1 MPAAYSPSTWKSI
14 LACGTA
20 VEAALERHDVHLTMG
35 GEPTFVPVSPDG
47 AEWKTAALGPT
58 KLAYARRL
66 ARALVR
72 TAFPGAVVLE
82 TSGKHYPGEPL
93 PRWTLLVQRLA
104 DGRPLWRD
112 ITRLRADTKAGQHTA
127 EQTKTFIRSLAE
139 ALSLPKARPL
149 PLAEISSPAVIVG
162 HVLPL
167 DHDDTHWITDDW
179 SPVYGTSPL
188 ELFAGESAAGLRLPL
203 GQLGEKNLRRALTA
217 ESRDGTL
224 TIFVPPLLLPATSI
238 CWRTSR

>member
-93 PRWTLLVQRLA
+93 PRWALLIQRLA
-104 DGRPLWRD
+104 DGRPLWHD
-112 ITRLRADTKAGQHTA
+112 ITRLRADTEPGEERPEVAKKFVQGLATA
-127 EQTKTFIRSLAE
+127 LHLKPAH
-139 ALSLPKARPL
+139 PL
-149 PLAEISSPAVIVG
+149 PLAEPEAANKIIG
-162 HVLPL
+162 YVLPL
-167 DHDDTHWITDDW
+167 DHADADTPKAAWVTDDW
-179 SPVYGTSPL
+179 TSAMGKEPL
-188 ELFAGESAAGLRLPL
+188 PLFSGERPAGLRLPL
-203 GQLGEKNLRRALTA
+203 GKLGEKNLRRALTA
-217 ESRDGTL
+217 EVRAGT
-224 TIFVPPLLLPATSI
+224 
-238 CWRTSR
+238 